1 MLVVFFEL
9 WAAPAS
15 ILGRPGQVSE
25 PSKPHL
31 TMFFGVR
38 ARVSQKCSSC
48 NKTTVF
54 AMFYRLRNMPHTAT
68 EHVFCIAFK
77 TFLGMVYG
85 LLQKIP
91 AGIHLLLFITTLQR
105 GGTCAAHPPPPEGM
119 PSVPD
124 SRSKFQNAFLKSI
137 AKILCQDACQV
148 AFPPSFFLP
157 PRAAQT
163 ATSPQK

>member
-38 ARVSQKCSSC
+38 TRVSQKCSSC

-54 AMFYRLRNMPHTAT
+54 AMFYRLRNMPHAAT
-68 EHVFCIAFK
+68 QHVFCIACK
-77 TFLGMVYG
+77 AFLDMVYG

-91 AGIHLLLFITTLQR
+91 AGIHLLLFITILQR
-105 GGTCAAHPPPPEGM
+105 GGTCAAHGIRHFGPTKVLDKDM
-119 PSVPD
+119 LS
-124 SRSKFQNAFLKSI
+124 ALKS
-137 AKILCQDACQV
+137 K
-148 AFPPSFFLP
+148 AF
-157 PRAAQT
+157 
-163 ATSPQK
+163 KK